1 VDFAL
6 DFPEE
11 RSAQDAANVAA
22 TLRQAGWRV
31 DQGELEK
38 AVGFTLER
46 EESAPGPQAFARAK
60 AAASLQTA
68 PESFKTGRSEPDGQG
83 EGENGGALLG
93 AFSAGFEKAVAEAM
107 AKAMVEELGKDRQDE
122 AE

>member
-1 VDFAL
+1 MDFAL

-46 EESAPGPQAFARAK
+46 EETAPGPQAFAKAK
-60 AAASLQTA
+60 AANPAQASALQ
-68 PESFKTGRSEPDGQG
+68 
-83 EGENGGALLG
+83 G
-93 AFSAGFEKAVAEAM
+93 AFSAGFEEAMMSAM